1 MKTLRPFKEYHLE
14 KLKNPKY
21 AQLHLEIALEEYEE
35 DRDKE
40 AFLLALKDLAE
51 AQGGISK
58 LAEKTKLSR
67 QSLYKV
73 LSSTGNPTL
82 ETIENILTA
91 LGFRLSVLPLKE
103 DTSKIKQRLKPTKK
117 NKKQLLAK

>member
-1 MKTLRPFKEYHLE
+1 MKTLRSFKEYHIE
-14 KLKNPKY
+14 KLKNPEY
-21 AQLHLEIALEEYEE
+21 ARLHLEIALEEYEK

-103 DTSKIKQRLKPTKK
+103 NDSKNQKPTKK
-117 NKKQLLAK
+117 NKKQLVAK